1 MVCNGDHKRGLV
13 ETALTC
19 CEFRYLNQVSAIV

>member
-1 MVCNGDHKRGLV
+1 MVCNGDHRRELA
-13 ETALTC
+13 ETALT